1 MHPVVFHSFASTRKC
16 YSQLFTSCKK
26 EEKRSIFR
34 SALLVPKPSFS
45 FIRTLY
51 SYSAAATVHFLL
63 CDFSPLVNWRMH
75 CYYNQH
81 KACSLSSF
89 TITFATSQQY
99 RTYLSTASVWFSHS
113 SELLS
118 LPKSAAQL
126 ALLLEW
132 PVPLLGVGEE
142 DRRTNN
148 NKTKSQLEPNTRFL
162 YRQENWSR
170 KGMYLQEKKCQH
182 Q

>member
-1 MHPVVFHSFASTRKC
+1 MHPMVFHSFASTRKC
-16 YSQLFTSCKK
+16 YSQLFTSSKK
-26 EEKRSIFR
+26 EEEWSIFR

-51 SYSAAATVHFLL
+51 SYSAVATVHFLL
-63 CDFSPLVNWRMH
+63 CDFSPLVNWSMH
-75 CYYNQH
+75 HYNNQD
-81 KACSLSSF
+81 KAFSLSSF

-142 DRRTNN
+142 ERGTNN
-148 NKTKSQLEPNTRFL
+148 NKTRKPIRAKHSFL

-170 KGMYLQEKKCQH
+170 KGMYLQKKNCQH